1 MAELN
6 LPFEGMPGG
15 WQVLFS
21 LALAVILAMLFWT
34 VLLFA
39 RGQRARRR
47 PVPAPAKGADAFD
60 WVFIVAALN
69 EEITIR
75 DSVRRLLELP
85 LARRRVVVVDDGSED
100 RTPELLRELAHP
112 DLYVLRRD
120 PPNAR
125 KGKAAALNHAYGALD
140 RLLDGADRERVIVV
154 VVDADGRLH
163 PDAPRFAAG
172 HFAEPTVGGVQAL
185 VRIYNR
191 ERPLTFMQEIEFS
204 VYGCLYQAGRSGW
217 GTAGMGGNGQ
227 FNRLSALDAVAD
239 ESGPWRDRLTED
251 QDLGLR
257 LIAAGWLGRQELR
270 AVVEQQGLPGLRRLF
285 RQRTRWSQGNLQAM
299 GLMGAVWRAPVPR
312 LARLETLAYL
322 LMPLWQGIVGI
333 TLVAAIAL
341 AVTGEFR
348 FWGEGP
354 WWQLLFFYVLGFG
367 GTVLGC
373 IAARSGQGARGWPA
387 GFALGQVY
395 AFYSWLLWPALIRS
409 TLRQLT
415 ERRDW
420 TKTEREPLAGEPPP
434 GEPPPGEPLPPAAP
448 RASSPAKTA
457 AKT

>member
-1 MAELN
+1 MAELI
-6 LPFEGMPGG
+6 LSFEGMPSG

-47 PVPAPAKGADAFD
+47 PVSAPAEGGDAFE

-69 EEITIR
+69 EEITLR
-75 DSVRRLLELP
+75 DSLRRLLDMP
-85 LARRRVVVVDDGSED
+85 LARRRVVVADDGSED
-100 RTPELLRELAHP
+100 RPPERLRELAHP
-112 DLYVLRRD
+112 DLHVLRRD

-125 KGKAAALNHAYGALD
+125 SGKAAALNHAYGALD
-140 RLLDGADRERVIVV
+140 RLLDGADRE
-154 VVDADGRLH
+154 
-163 PDAPRFAAG
+163 
-172 HFAEPTVGGVQAL
+172 
-185 VRIYNR
+185 
-191 ERPLTFMQEIEFS
+191 LTFMQDIEFS
-204 VYGCLYQAGRSGW
+204 VYGCLYQAGRNGW

-227 FNRLSALDAVAD
+227 FNRLGALDAVAD

-251 QDLGLR
+251 QDLGRR

-299 GLMGAVWRAPVPR
+299 GLMGAVWRAPASRP
-312 LARLETLAYL
+312 ARLESLGYL

-333 TLVAAIAL
+333 TLVAAIVL

-354 WWQLLFFYVLGFG
+354 WWQLLFFYLLG
-367 GTVLGC
+367 
-373 IAARSGQGARGWPA
+373 SGKGPRGWRA
-387 GFALGQVY
+387 GFAPG
-395 AFYSWLLWPALIRS
+395 RS
-409 TLRQLT
+409 THSIRGCSG
-415 ERRDW
+415 R
-420 TKTEREPLAGEPPP
+420 P
-434 GEPPPGEPLPPAAP
+434 
-448 RASSPAKTA
+448 
-457 AKT
+457 